1 MTQPLIELAD
11 LGFAWPGQ
19 AQLLDIPHFTLAP
32 GETLFLKGPS
42 GSGKTTLLGLL
53 GGVQRAQ
60 SGHIRLLGQD
70 IGQLSAGARDRFRV
84 DHTGYIFQQF
94 NLLPFL
100 SVRENV
106 ELPCRFSRLRAER
119 ARQRHGSIDAAAA
132 ALLDHLGLRADLLG
146 RRADELSIGQQQRV
160 AAARALIGQP
170 ELVIADEPTSALDF
184 DAREAFLQLLFAEC
198 QPPAPACCSSATTRV
213 WPRCST
219 AACRWANSIA
229 PPSPS
234 RSEMHLIRIALA
246 SLANRRFTA
255 LLTVF
260 AIALSV
266 CLLLA
271 VERVRTEARASF
283 ANTISGTDLI
293 VGARSGSVN
302 LLLYSVF
309 RIGNATNNIRWD
321 SFEHFANHRQV
332 KWAIPISLGDSHRG
346 YRVMGTST
354 AYFEH
359 YRYARSQALKLAQWP
374 RVC

>member
-19 AQLLDIPHFTLAP
+19 AQLLDIPTFTLAR

-70 IGQLSAGARDRFRV
+70 LGQLSAGARDRFRV

-119 ARQRHGSIDAAAA
+119 ARQRHGSIDTAAA

-198 QPPAPACCSSATTRV
+198 R
-213 WPRCST
+213 
-219 AACRWANSIA
+219 AAGASLLFV
-229 PPSPS
+229 SHDQS
-234 RSEMHLIRIALA
+234 LA
-246 SLANRRFTA
+246 SLFDRNLSLAELNR
-255 LLTVF
+255 
-260 AIALSV
+260 
-266 CLLLA
+266 
-271 VERVRTEARASF
+271 
-283 ANTISGTDLI
+283 
-293 VGARSGSVN
+293 
-302 LLLYSVF
+302 
-309 RIGNATNNIRWD
+309 ATRPQD
-321 SFEHFANHRQV
+321 A
-332 KWAIPISLGDSHRG
+332 
-346 YRVMGTST
+346 
-354 AYFEH
+354 
-359 YRYARSQALKLAQWP
+359 
-374 RVC
+374 